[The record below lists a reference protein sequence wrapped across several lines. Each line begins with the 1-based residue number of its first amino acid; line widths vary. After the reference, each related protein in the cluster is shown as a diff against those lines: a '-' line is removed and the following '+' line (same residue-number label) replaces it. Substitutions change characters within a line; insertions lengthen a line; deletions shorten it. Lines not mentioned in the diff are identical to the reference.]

1 LEKMTQLNRKTK
13 VQKPLRRCLLS
24 KKLSKRSGT
33 EPSAASTAMSG
44 TLPGTDKPA
53 ETSGATQAAI
63 IIAAHPGTAK
73 PAESTGAN
81 VDDKD
86 KAMPAHLPAPPAA
99 TVSLDEG
106 IDAEALEGKK
116 TAPDAPGANFPKDA
130 KPAETATS
138 LSAKTPVADS

>member
-1 LEKMTQLNRKTK
+1 M
-13 VQKPLRRCLLS
+13 
-24 KKLSKRSGT
+24 
-33 EPSAASTAMSG
+33 
-44 TLPGTDKPA
+44 PGTDKPA

-106 IDAEALEGKK
+106 IDAEALDGKK
-116 TAPDAPGANFPKDA
+116 TAPDARGANFPKDA